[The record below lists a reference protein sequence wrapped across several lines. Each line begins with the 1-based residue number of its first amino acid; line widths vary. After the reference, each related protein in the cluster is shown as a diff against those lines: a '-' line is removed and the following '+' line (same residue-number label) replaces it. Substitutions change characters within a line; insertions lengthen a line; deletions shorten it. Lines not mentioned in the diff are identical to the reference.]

1 MDTQSLALHE
11 ALEVH
16 EILNFK
22 TICMTKSKLME
33 GLVTD
38 KDLKAL
44 LGKDVQ
50 QSIDAISNL
59 QSLLSKAPTSK

>member
-1 MDTQSLALHE
+1 METQSLALHE

-50 QSIDAISNL
+50 QSIDAINNL
-59 QSLLSKAPTSK
+59 QNLLSKAPTSK